1 MNRQDNELVL
11 IDPSLG
17 EEVLH
22 ADEGRVNNVSGGD
35 ANSPNPSGV
44 EEHLLD
50 KAEVSVGSL
59 HLRVLFVEAV
69 HCHVL
74 TIQQFFEMQYQRNQS
89 ACGLLS
95 LSELA
100 VNLLQ

>member
-1 MNRQDNELVL
+1 MYRQDNELVL
-11 IDPSLG
+11 VDPGLA

-22 ADEGRVNNVSGGD
+22 ADEGWVNNVSGRD

-59 HLRVLFVEAV
+59 YLRVLFVEAV
-69 HCHVL
+69 DCHVL
-74 TIQQFFEMQYQRNQS
+74 TNQ
-89 ACGLLS
+89 
-95 LSELA
+95 
-100 VNLLQ
+100 